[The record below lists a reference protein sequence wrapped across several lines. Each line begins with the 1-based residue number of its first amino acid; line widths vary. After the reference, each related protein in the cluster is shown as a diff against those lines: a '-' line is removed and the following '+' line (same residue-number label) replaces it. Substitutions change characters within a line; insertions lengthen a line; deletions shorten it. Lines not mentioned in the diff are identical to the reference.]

1 MIDTSQL
8 FVVIVGMVA
17 ILGLLIGS
25 FLNVVI
31 HRVPAGISLMRPSQ
45 CPSCDAPVRPW
56 QNVPVLSWIALRGRC
71 ARCRTS
77 ISLRYPL
84 VELGTA
90 AAFAAVAWWWTT
102 QAQPDG
108 LHVSPTL
115 PDGSGILTAIL
126 EADPWSGPIA
136 AQAVVLIVMLWLAAS
151 GIALAIIDLDVRRLP
166 APIVRTAI
174 FAITVLLVLACLL
187 GADWWALARAGISM
201 LLLYVFYAL
210 LRVARPG
217 GMGGGD
223 VRLAALIGLVLGWLG
238 LPELVIGAF
247 AAFVLG
253 GLFGIGLM
261 MFRRATRRTAVPFG
275 PWMIVGAWVGAV
287 VGPALA
293 HWYLGLFG

>member
-102 QAQPDG
+102 QAHPGG

-115 PDGSGILTAIL
+115 PDGYGIFTAIL

-210 LRVARPG
+210 LRAARPG

-238 LPELVIGAF
+238 LPELIIGAF

-253 GLFGIGLM
+253 AAYGGILLLI
-261 MFRRATRRTAVPFG
+261 RRAKRTSAIPFG
-275 PWMIVGAWVGAV
+275 PWILVGAWIGIV
-287 VGPALA
+287 VGEPIGR
-293 HWYLGLFG
+293 WYVGLMS